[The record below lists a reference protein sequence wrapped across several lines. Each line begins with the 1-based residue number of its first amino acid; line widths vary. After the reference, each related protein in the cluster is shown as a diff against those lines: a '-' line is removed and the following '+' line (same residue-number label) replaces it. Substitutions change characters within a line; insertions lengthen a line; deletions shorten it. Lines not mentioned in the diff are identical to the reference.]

1 MVRYC
6 MYPILGS
13 WSRNTR
19 DRSEYVNMVESVL
32 VVVSSLGKVQVM
44 EEGKGVFWSVIVVWS
59 GEMVERERVE
69 DVVRRAW
76 SASGE
81 EEDILVWEFVVVVV
95 VVVDV
100 SFGF

>member
-19 DRSEYVNMVESVL
+19 DRSEYVNIVALSVVL

-81 EEDILVWEFVVVVV
+81 EEDILV
-95 VVVDV
+95 
-100 SFGF
+100 

>member
-13 WSRNTR
+13 WSRSTR

-81 EEDILVWEFVVVVV
+81 EEDILV
-95 VVVDV
+95 
-100 SFGF
+100 